1 MQVNQIYYLI
11 DGETINVYDIITKYK
26 QAKETIKEL
35 QQKIE
40 KRNNNSARLFG
51 EIESYIKNIRKEYT
65 EQIEKIENENRELK
79 GEEIKRRRG
88 RPRKLKITVEQ
99 N

>member
-1 MQVNQIYYLI
+1 MQVKDIYYLI
-11 DGETINVYDIITKYK
+11 DGEVINVYDIITKYK

-65 EQIEKIENENRELK
+65 EQIDKLDNENRELK
-79 GEEIKRRRG
+79 GEEPKRRKG
-88 RPRKLKITVEQ
+88 RPRKIKITVE
-99 N
+99 

>member
-11 DGETINVYDIITKYK
+11 DGEAINVYDIITKYK
-26 QAKETIKEL
+26 QSLETIKEL

-51 EIESYIKNIRKEYT
+51 EIERSKKYS
-65 EQIEKIENENRELK
+65 LK
-79 GEEIKRRRG
+79 
-88 RPRKLKITVEQ
+88 PL
-99 N
+99 

>member
-1 MQVNQIYYLI
+1 MI
-11 DGETINVYDIITKYK
+11 DEEIINVYDIITKYK

-35 QQKIE
+35 EQKIE

-51 EIESYIKNIRKEYT
+51 EIESYIKNIKKEYT
-65 EQIEKIENENRELK
+65 EQIDKLDNENRELK
-79 GEEIKRRRG
+79 GEEPKRRRG
-88 RPRKLKITVEQ
+88 RPRNLKIIVEQ

>member
-1 MQVNQIYYLI
+1 MQVNQIFYMI

-35 QQKIE
+35 EQKIE

-51 EIESYIKNIRKEYT
+51 EIETYIKNIKKEYT
-65 EQIEKIENENRELK
+65 EQIEKLDNENRELK